1 MTATA
6 YPRHRRHAS
15 RRIRRTA
22 MPVLIAAAMLG
33 MVCGCAHTTVSDTP
47 GATTTAMAAPIH
59 FYRAFLSR
67 ADGHRCPM
75 TPSCSSYA
83 LAAMQRHGALMGY
96 IMACDR
102 LMRCGRDELAH
113 SQKVM
118 TRDGW
123 RWQDPVGANDFWLD

>member
-1 MTATA
+1 MTTA
-6 YPRHRRHAS
+6 VQRR
-15 RRIRRTA
+15 RRKCA
-22 MPVLIAAAMLG
+22 AWVSLIVAGIALP
-33 MVCGCAHTTVSDTP
+33 MVFGCAHTPTADVPDAETP
-47 GATTTAMAAPIH
+47 VMAAPIH

-83 LAAMQRHGALMGY
+83 LSAMQRHGALMGY

-102 LMRCGRDELAH
+102 LMRCGRDELAL
-113 SQKVM
+113 SQRVM

-123 RWQDPVGANDFWLD
+123 RWQDPLDANDFWLR